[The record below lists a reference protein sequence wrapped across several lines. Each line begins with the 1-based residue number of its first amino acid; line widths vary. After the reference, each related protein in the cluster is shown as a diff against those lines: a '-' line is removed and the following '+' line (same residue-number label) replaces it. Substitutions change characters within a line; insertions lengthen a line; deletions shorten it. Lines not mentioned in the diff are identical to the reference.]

1 MDLKIFSQPSFWK
14 CSIFP
19 RIIPPNISP
28 FFSFY
33 KLYNSYNLFS
43 ANRAFPLSVVL
54 LISKNFNLNC
64 HALLVILFTTDA
76 AVCHKISIIWFNII
90 LKVGFRTD
98 TIYVKKTKKYI
109 YSDKIVYWSLEIVKN
124 FVTARKLV
132 RVH

>member
-1 MDLKIFSQPSFWK
+1 MDLKIFSIPSFWN
-14 CSIFP
+14 CRISS
-19 RIIPPNISP
+19 RIIPPHISP
-28 FFSFY
+28 LFSFY

-76 AVCHKISIIWFNII
+76 AVFHKISIIWFNII
-90 LKVGFRTD
+90 LKVDFRTD
-98 TIYVKKTKKYI
+98 TIYVEKTKKYI
-109 YSDKIVYWSLEIVKN
+109 RSDKIVYWSLEMVKN